1 MHEPDSGERR
11 STVPRRRSSILTRLL
26 AAFVVVSFLPI
37 AVLAILS
44 LQEAAADPGAHAT
57 SEATPHVEGGG
68 GGEATE
74 PGAGEPAP
82 GGAVTVET
90 AHGTLLGVPIEFV
103 ELGVAGASLVLSLG
117 AAIYVGRTIIRPIRS
132 LEASMHRVE
141 TGDLEATAEVSSED
155 EIGHLAGAFNRMVA
169 GLRREAL
176 VRDLFGQ
183 YVSPEV
189 ARVAIERRGQLAGE
203 VVECT
208 VLFVDIRRFTA
219 LAEVLPPA
227 RLIGTLN
234 RYFERMLVEVEAEGG
249 IVNKFGGDSLLAV
262 FGSPLNPMADH
273 AKRAV
278 RSALGMREALVAFNQ
293 EQAASEQPELRVGF
307 GLATG
312 ELVAGN
318 VGNRRKLEY
327 TVIGDPVN
335 LAARLQE
342 LTTSLHAEILLSA
355 RTAELAR
362 DAAPMRSLG
371 EIEVRGRAEHVE
383 VFVVEGVAR
392 KSDPVAPSR
401 STGGSWFADH
411 I

>member
-1 MHEPDSGERR
+1 MHETETGERR
-11 STVPRRRSSILTRLL
+11 GRPRRRRSSILVRLL
-26 AAFVVVSFLPI
+26 AAFVVVSSIPI
-37 AVLAILS
+37 AVLAALS
-44 LQEAAADPGAHAT
+44 LQEATADPETHPVGAEST
-57 SEATPHVEGGG
+57 GSTEATV
-68 GGEATE
+68 ATE
-74 PGAGEPAP
+74 AN
-82 GGAVTVET
+82 
-90 AHGTLLGVPIEFV
+90 AHGTLFGIPIEFV
-103 ELGVAGASLVLSLG
+103 ELGVAGTSLLLSV
-117 AAIYVGRTIIRPIRS
+117 AAAFYVGRTIIGPLRS

-141 TGDLEATAEVSSED
+141 TGDLDAVADVATDD
-155 EIGHLAGAFNRMVA
+155 EIGHLAAAFNRMTG
-169 GLRREAL
+169 GLRREAM

-189 ARVAIERRGQLAGE
+189 ARLAIERHGE
-203 VVECT
+203 LEAQVVECS

-234 RYFERMLVEVEAEGG
+234 RYFERMLAEVEAEGG

-273 AKRAV
+273 AQRAV
-278 RSALGMREALVAFNQ
+278 RAALRMREALVEFNR
-293 EQAASEQPELRVGF
+293 EQAASEMPQLRVGF

-318 VGNRRKLEY
+318 VGSNRKLEY

-342 LTTSLHAEILLSA
+342 LTTSMGAEVLMSA

-362 DAAPMRSLG
+362 GVAPLRSLG
-371 EIEVRGRAEHVE
+371 EVEVRGRAERVE
-383 VFVVEGVAR
+383 VFALEGTPTPQQPKVAEA
-392 KSDPVAPSR
+392 SSSSPMVG
-401 STGGSWFADH
+401 T
-411 I
+411 

>member
-1 MHEPDSGERR
+1 MHEPETGERR
-11 STVPRRRSSILTRLL
+11 GSPRRRRSSILVRLL

-37 AVLAILS
+37 AVLAALS
-44 LQEAAADPGAHAT
+44 LQEAAADPGTHPVGAET
-57 SEATPHVEGGG
+57 TEGGEPIESSEAAEGA
-68 GGEATE
+68 EAT
-74 PGAGEPAP
+74 G
-82 GGAVTVET
+82 
-90 AHGTLLGVPIEFV
+90 HGTLFGIPIEFV
-103 ELGVAGASLVLSLG
+103 ELGVAGTSLLLSV
-117 AAIYVGRTIIRPIRS
+117 AAALYVGRTIIRPIRS

-141 TGDLEATAEVSSED
+141 TGDLAAEAEVMRDD
-155 EIGHLAGAFNRMVA
+155 EIGHLAAAFNRMTG
-169 GLRREAL
+169 GLRREAM

-189 ARVAIERRGQLAGE
+189 ARLAIERHGE
-203 VVECT
+203 LEGEIVECS

-234 RYFERMLVEVEAEGG
+234 RYFERMLVEVEREGG

-273 AKRAV
+273 ASRAV
-278 RSALGMREALVAFNQ
+278 SAALRMREALVDFNR
-293 EQAASEQPELRVGF
+293 EQTASEMPELRVGF

-318 VGNRRKLEY
+318 VGSRRKLEY

-342 LTTSLHAEILLSA
+342 LTTSLGSEILVSA
-355 RTAELAR
+355 RTAQLAQGV
-362 DAAPMRSLG
+362 ATLRSLG
-371 EIEVRGRAEHVE
+371 TVEVRGRAEAVE
-383 VFVVEGVAR
+383 VYAVEGISAR
-392 KSDPVAPSR
+392 TPDEPAAPR
-401 STGGSWFADH
+401 TAPMIGT
-411 I
+411 